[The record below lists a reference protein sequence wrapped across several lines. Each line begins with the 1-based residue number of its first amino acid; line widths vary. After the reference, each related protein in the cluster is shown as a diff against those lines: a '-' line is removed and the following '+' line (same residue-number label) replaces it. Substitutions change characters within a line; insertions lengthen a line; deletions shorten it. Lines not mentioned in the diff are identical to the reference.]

1 MKRDA
6 TLLELEQKPMG
17 RLLWQY
23 SLPAIIGMAAMSIYN
38 IVDAIYIGRFCGAYA
53 MAGMAIVFPLVNLT
67 VAFGTLIGL
76 GSAANASIALGQ
88 GDMNRAYRVL
98 GHCVVL
104 GLLGGVLLAAL
115 CIPFLRPLLL
125 FFGATADTL
134 QPAYDFMLVTMLGFP
149 LSSSF
154 MNLNHLMRAS
164 GYPAKAMVSLL
175 ISMLVNI
182 AAAHLF
188 IYEWE
193 WGMTGAGLATVVAQG
208 VGMLWVGA
216 HYLRRRSVL
225 HLRRGIYKLSKPIML
240 RIMAVGLPPCLL
252 NAVGC
257 VIVVFFNSLLLRY
270 EGDMGVGAFGV
281 VNRIVFFFV
290 MVVLGITQGMQ
301 PIAGYNLG
309 LGNYRRVRSVFFR
322 ALIASALVM
331 SAGWLLIQG
340 MPRVLVGAFV
350 NVQDADSA
358 RLADLAV
365 RGMRLLTIF
374 FPLVATQVVVGNFF
388 QAIGRPVMSIIL
400 NLTRQLIVLV
410 PALLLLP
417 PRLGDAGIWL
427 SQSVADF
434 VSSLLAAVV
443 VYLFFTRVFRRS
455 SRPL

>member
-1 MKRDA
+1 MKRDPK
-6 TLLELEQKPMG
+6 LLELEQKPMG

-88 GDMNRAYRVL
+88 HDFDRAYRVL

-115 CIPFLRPLLL
+115 CIPVLRPLLL

-188 IYEWE
+188 I
-193 WGMTGAGLATVVAQG
+193 
-208 VGMLWVGA
+208 
-216 HYLRRRSVL
+216 
-225 HLRRGIYKLSKPIML
+225 
-240 RIMAVGLPPCLL
+240 
-252 NAVGC
+252 
-257 VIVVFFNSLLLRY
+257 
-270 EGDMGVGAFGV
+270 
-281 VNRIVFFFV
+281 
-290 MVVLGITQGMQ
+290 
-301 PIAGYNLG
+301 
-309 LGNYRRVRSVFFR
+309 
-322 ALIASALVM
+322 
-331 SAGWLLIQG
+331 
-340 MPRVLVGAFV
+340 
-350 NVQDADSA
+350 
-358 RLADLAV
+358 
-365 RGMRLLTIF
+365 
-374 FPLVATQVVVGNFF
+374 
-388 QAIGRPVMSIIL
+388 
-400 NLTRQLIVLV
+400 
-410 PALLLLP
+410 
-417 PRLGDAGIWL
+417 
-427 SQSVADF
+427 
-434 VSSLLAAVV
+434 
-443 VYLFFTRVFRRS
+443 
-455 SRPL
+455 